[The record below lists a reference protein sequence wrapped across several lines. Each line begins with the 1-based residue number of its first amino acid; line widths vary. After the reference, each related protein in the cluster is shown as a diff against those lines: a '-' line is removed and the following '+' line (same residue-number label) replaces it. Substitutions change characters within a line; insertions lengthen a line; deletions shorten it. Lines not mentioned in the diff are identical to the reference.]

1 MEFTNRRNAS
11 KAGRPARLEKTFSG
25 SVSGAS
31 LSAPY
36 TPRRSGK
43 AERSRRKDNEE
54 FYASHKFYSF
64 DALPA
69 QLALGL
75 RYYSSFPCALSTGSP
90 LSGSYPAF
98 LLWNH
103 IFV

>member
-1 MEFTNRRNAS
+1 LRR
-11 KAGRPARLEKTFSG
+11 RFPG

-64 DALPA
+64 DALPLSLPSVCA
-69 QLALGL
+69 ITAASPAPSQPAL
-75 RYYSSFPCALSTGSP
+75 P
-90 LSGSYPAF
+90 
-98 LLWNH
+98 
-103 IFV
+103 